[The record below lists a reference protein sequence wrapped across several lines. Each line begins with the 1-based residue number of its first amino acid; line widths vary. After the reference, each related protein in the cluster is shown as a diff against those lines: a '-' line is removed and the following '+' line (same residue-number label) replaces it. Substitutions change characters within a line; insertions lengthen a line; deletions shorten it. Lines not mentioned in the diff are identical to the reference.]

1 MLAFY
6 ADLNV
11 LELEGSSNNMSISI
25 LYNMG
30 FSYYQEGLD
39 ANLSNAMFDRS
50 ICVEESKHDCR

>member
-6 ADLNV
+6 ADLN
-11 LELEGSSNNMSISI
+11 LFELEGSSNNTSVST

-30 FSYYQEGLD
+30 ISFYQKVLY
-39 ANLSNAMFDRS
+39 ANLSNAMFDTC